1 MTPKEEANKR
11 VDAFRII
18 IQNEDTDCGN
28 EILCTI
34 IAKKCA
40 TLETKNIMQVIKTYG
55 GYTGYEEEVLKQ
67 IEKI

>member
-18 IQNEDTDCGN
+18 IQDEDTDCGN

-40 TLETKNIMQVIKTYG
+40 TLETKNIIQVIKIFG